1 MKVNQ
6 LKAGAFLSY
15 FSLLLSNVI
24 TLLYT
29 PFMMNTMGQSQYGLY
44 AAVFNVAGF
53 LGILDFGFGNAIVR
67 YTVSFK
73 SQGRIDKVYSL
84 FGMFLILYSLIGLLA
99 FGAGLG
105 LYFNVTSFFE
115 KSLTLQE
122 IEEARIM
129 IFLMILN
136 VAVSFPLGVFGSII
150 MSYENFVF
158 QKVVNIIRIVLQ
170 PCIMIP
176 LLLMG
181 YKAVAMVVVFTVL
194 NIFCLFLNCWYCFF
208 RLHIRFYFKKLEW
221 GLTREIVNYSF
232 FVFIGIIVDK
242 IYWGS
247 GNFVMASIAGATV
260 AAVYAIVMQLTN
272 YYMNFSLAVS
282 GVFLPKLTKMV
293 TQKQSDSE
301 ISDLFVKLGRIQ
313 YLVMALILSGF
324 VLFGKSFIYLWV
336 GPGFKDAYLIGLI
349 ILIPLTIPLIQNL
362 GITILQAR
370 NQQKFRSLVYI
381 VIALLSLAI
390 SIPLAKEYGG
400 VGYALG
406 TSFALIVGNI
416 FVMNIYYYKK
426 IHLNIPFFWKEI
438 IRMTFPI
445 VLVAIVSAFLS
456 NLYGEDNWFSL
467 GVKILLYILSYGIV
481 VWKFVMNPYERN
493 LFWSPVQKV
502 FYRYRRS

>member
-1 MKVNQ
+1 
-6 LKAGAFLSY
+6 
-15 FSLLLSNVI
+15 
-24 TLLYT
+24 
-29 PFMMNTMGQSQYGLY
+29 
-44 AAVFNVAGF
+44 
-53 LGILDFGFGNAIVR
+53 
-67 YTVSFK
+67 
-73 SQGRIDKVYSL
+73 
-84 FGMFLILYSLIGLLA
+84 
-99 FGAGLG
+99 
-105 LYFNVTSFFE
+105 
-115 KSLTLQE
+115 
-122 IEEARIM
+122 
-129 IFLMILN
+129 
-136 VAVSFPLGVFGSII
+136 
-150 MSYENFVF
+150 
-158 QKVVNIIRIVLQ
+158 
-170 PCIMIP
+170 
-176 LLLMG
+176 
-181 YKAVAMVVVFTVL
+181 
-194 NIFCLFLNCWYCFF
+194 
-208 RLHIRFYFKKLEW
+208 
-221 GLTREIVNYSF
+221 
-232 FVFIGIIVDK
+232 
-242 IYWGS
+242 
-247 GNFVMASIAGATV
+247 
-260 AAVYAIVMQLTN
+260 
-272 YYMNFSLAVS
+272 
-282 GVFLPKLTKMV
+282 MV

-370 NQQKFRSLVYI
+370 NQQKFRSLFYI

-502 FYRYRRS
+502 FYRFRRS